1 MTIKTVTSSV
11 SNIPKVAELVAHYVS
26 QRKLGKPF
34 TLEQFASKYA
44 LSNADRQTASKALQR
59 MVADK
64 KVTRLA
70 SGTYY
75 RPKLS
80 RFGPLPLET
89 SEIVKVVTRTK
100 KATVVPAGA
109 AAVNQLGLD
118 TQLPMVSRYYVSVRT
133 RVELSQ
139 NSVKFEYKE
148 TLMYFVN
155 NFKVGDKEI
164 KNTAL
169 LMWSALTY
177 LDKSATQLYA
187 KKLLQKFRLEFDSA
201 SQAKFI
207 SALPPSLHWARE
219 IFQSSDIHK
228 D

>member
-1 MTIKTVTSSV
+1 MTIKTAASNA
-11 SNIPKVAELVAHYVS
+11 SNIPKISELVARYVS
-26 QRKLGKPF
+26 YRQLGKPF
-34 TLEQFASKYA
+34 TLEQIASRYV
-44 LSNADRQTASKALQR
+44 LSSADRQAASKALQR
-59 MVADK
+59 MVTNQ
-64 KVTRLA
+64 KVKRLT

-75 RPKLS
+75 RPKVS

-89 SEIVKVVTRTK
+89 SEIVKVVTKSK

-118 TQLPMVSRYYVSVRT
+118 TQLPMVLSYYVSARI

-139 NSVKFEYKE
+139 KSVKFEYKE
-148 TLMYFVN
+148 SLLYFVN
-155 NFKVGDKEI
+155 NFNVGDKEV
-164 KNTAL
+164 KHTAL
-169 LMWSALTY
+169 LIWSALTY

-187 KKLLQKFRLEFDSA
+187 KKLLQKFQLEFDSA

-207 SALPPSLHWARE
+207 SALPPSLRWARE
-219 IFQSSDIHK
+219 IFQSSDTHK